1 MHCIEWLPLRKVS
14 VGSVCEKEMPMS
26 ALWRAAEEEGG
37 GDWTASQLNGFN
49 FCLQMHLPLLLTP
62 RPRLRPATNYAWTF
76 RHLNALQALFR
87 FQFDSEFECEFS
99 EIKDIDLFSDWIW
112 TTQQT
117 CRVPKKIQIYFWGI
131 AFMFL
136 PACLPTLLFEVLFL
150 CIL

>member
-26 ALWRAAEEEGG
+26 ALWRAAEGEGG
-37 GDWTASQLNGFN
+37 GVNCQSTEWVQFLFADASAAAAHP
-49 FCLQMHLPLLLTP
+49 CP
-62 RPRLRPATNYAWTF
+62 RPRPATNYAWTF